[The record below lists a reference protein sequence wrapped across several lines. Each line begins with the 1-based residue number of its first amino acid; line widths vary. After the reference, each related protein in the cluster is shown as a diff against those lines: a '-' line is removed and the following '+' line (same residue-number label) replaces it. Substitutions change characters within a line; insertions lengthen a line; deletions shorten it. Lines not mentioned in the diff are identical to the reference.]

1 MANRILMFM
10 VLVAMCLPCAA
21 EERQHTLT
29 GTFRTIED
37 FRSQFLPSARKVLV
51 YLPPGYERDTSRRYP
66 VLYLHDG
73 QNLFDGA
80 TSFIAGKEWRVD
92 ETAEQLITSGAV
104 EPLII
109 VGIYNTGEQRMA
121 EYTQTPDPKYGGGQA
136 DLYGRLLVE
145 ELKPRIDA
153 EYRTRPDAASTGL
166 GGSSLGGLVSLYLG
180 LKHPNVF
187 GRLAVVSP
195 SVWWSN
201 RAILKTVA
209 DLRAKTG
216 QRIWVDIGT
225 KEGKEATA
233 DTRRLRDA
241 LTAEGWRIGRD
252 LKYLEARGAE
262 HNEAAWAARFGE
274 ILRFLYPAERAT
286 RKARR

>member
-1 MANRILMFM
+1 MKPILLLA
-10 VLVAMCLPCAA
+10 VLLACAPPCAA
-21 EERQHTLT
+21 EERPHTLT

-51 YLPPGYERDTSRRYP
+51 YLPPGYDRDTARRYP

-80 TSFIAGKEWRVD
+80 TSFIPGKEWRVD
-92 ETAEQLITSGAV
+92 ETAERLIEAGAV

-121 EYTQTPDPKYGGGQA
+121 EYTPTPDPKYGGGQA

-180 LKHPNVF
+180 LKYPNVF
-187 GRLAVVSP
+187 GRLAIVSP

-201 RAILKTVA
+201 RAMLKSVA
-209 DLRAKTG
+209 DLRSKSS
-216 QRIWVDIGT
+216 QRSWVDIRT

-233 DTRRLRDA
+233 DTRRLRRA

-252 LKYLEARGAE
+252 LGYLEARGAE
-262 HNEAAWAARFGE
+262 HNETAWAARFGDV
-274 ILRFLYPAERAT
+274 LRFLYPAERT
-286 RKARR
+286 NRRARR